1 MHSNH
6 TQTHT
11 NTQSDL
17 FVCGYRL
24 SVGKTLRFILANLL
38 AKRKRERERDRPAGK
53 ISSVVL
59 PDCARL
65 THIVVDNESIKLLER
80 ERKMRE
86 VEVCGGRALH
96 INKCQLALHNVK
108 VKQQLINC
116 LIMRANDD
124 SSARPKKELELE
136 LRERAD

>member
-1 MHSNH
+1 MWE
-6 TQTHT
+6 
-11 NTQSDL
+11 
-17 FVCGYRL
+17 V
-24 SVGKTLRFILANLL
+24 
-38 AKRKRERERDRPAGK
+38 
-53 ISSVVL
+53 
-59 PDCARL
+59 
-65 THIVVDNESIKLLER
+65 
-80 ERKMRE
+80 
-86 VEVCGGRALH
+86 VEVCGEGALH